1 MAAKLRMTGSSLDGF
16 VLQEK
21 VHWGGMAVIWRVTKT
36 GMALPMVMKMPR
48 IKEGDEPSSI
58 INFEVEQMIMP
69 KLNGVHVPRFV
80 AAGDHDQQPYL
91 VMEHIPGDS
100 LEKIC
105 KKAPLPS
112 LEVADIISKVA
123 NALHD
128 IHRQHVLHFDVTP
141 GNILFRKSGEA
152 VLIDFGLSRHDQLPD
167 LMAEVYSS
175 LPMGTAPYIAP
186 EQVLHVR
193 NDLRSDIFALGVIL
207 YELITGEF
215 PFGSPVG
222 LTGLKRRL
230 YLDPDPPRSINNQ
243 CPDWLQE
250 IILKCLEADP
260 ARRYGSAAQLALD
273 LQDPAQIVL
282 TARAERHEKAN
293 FRTAFGRWLRY
304 SRSGQNT
311 ARSVTRHLD
320 KVPIVMAAVDTA
332 PGMEAL
338 ADTLRRTVQ
347 RFFGAGQNARL
358 TCVTVRKTPRV
369 GIDVGHD
376 DAGRNLHMQLLM
388 ELKHWARPLEI
399 TADKISFHVLEAP
412 DPATALIS
420 YAKTNQVEHIIIGAR
435 GSSTLRR
442 YLGSV
447 SSHVVAE
454 APCSVTVV
462 RAPGQSIPVR
472 SDTNGYAGH
481 G

>member
-1 MAAKLRMTGSSLDGF
+1 VAAKLQMAGTSLDGF
-16 VLQEK
+16 VLEEK
-21 VHWGGMAVIWRVTKT
+21 IHTGGMAVIWRVTKT
-36 GMALPMVMKMPR
+36 GMVLPMAMKMPR
-48 IKEGDEPSSI
+48 LKEGDEPSSI

-69 KLNGVHVPRFV
+69 KLSGVHVPRFI
-80 AAGDHDQQPYL
+80 ATGTYGQQPYL

-100 LEKIC
+100 LERTC
-105 KKAPLPS
+105 KKAPLPP
-112 LEVADIISKVA
+112 LEIADIGVKVA

-167 LMAEVYSS
+167 LMAEVYS

-186 EQVLHVR
+186 EQVLNVR
-193 NDLRSDIFALGVIL
+193 NDLRSDVFALGVIL

-222 LTGLKRRL
+222 MTGLKRRL
-230 YLDPDPPRSINNQ
+230 YLDPDPPRAINDQ

-250 IILKCLEADP
+250 IILRCLEADP

-282 TARAERHEKAN
+282 TARAERHERAN
-293 FRTAFGRWLRY
+293 FRTAVRRWLHY
-304 SRSGQNT
+304 SRSSQHA
-311 ARSVTRHLD
+311 ARSVARHLD
-320 KVPIVMAAVDTA
+320 TVPIVMVAVDTA

-338 ADTLRRTVQ
+338 ADTLRRAVQ
-347 RFFGAGQNARL
+347 RFFRAEQNARL
-358 TCVTVRKTPRV
+358 TCVTVRKTSRV
-369 GIDVGHD
+369 GIDLGHD

-388 ELKHWARPLEI
+388 ELKHWAHPLELP
-399 TADKISFHVLEAP
+399 ADKISFHVLEAP

-454 APCSVTVV
+454 APCAVTVV
-462 RAPGQSIPVR
+462 RVPGQHISVR
-472 SDTNGYAGH
+472 SDSNGYAGH

>member
-1 MAAKLRMTGSSLDGF
+1 
-16 VLQEK
+16 
-21 VHWGGMAVIWRVTKT
+21 
-36 GMALPMVMKMPR
+36 LPP
-48 IKEGDEPSSI
+48 
-58 INFEVEQMIMP
+58 
-69 KLNGVHVPRFV
+69 
-80 AAGDHDQQPYL
+80 
-91 VMEHIPGDS
+91 
-100 LEKIC
+100 LEI
-105 KKAPLPS
+105 
-112 LEVADIISKVA
+112 ADIGAKVA

-128 IHRQHVLHFDVTP
+128 IHRQHVMHFDVTP
-141 GNILFRKSGEA
+141 DNILFRKSGEA
-152 VLIDFGLSRHDQLPD
+152 VFIDFGLSRHDQLPD
-167 LMAEVYSS
+167 LMAEVYS

-186 EQVLHVR
+186 EQVLNVR
-193 NDLRSDIFALGVIL
+193 NDLRSDLFSLGVIL
-207 YELITGEF
+207 YELITGKF

-222 LTGLKRRL
+222 MAGLKRRL

-273 LQDPAQIVL
+273 LQDPSQIVL
-282 TARAERHEKAN
+282 TTRSERHEKAN
-293 FRTAFGRWLRY
+293 FRTAVGRWLRY
-304 SRSGQNT
+304 SRSGQHA

-320 KVPIVMAAVDTA
+320 TVPIVMVAVDTA

-338 ADTLRRTVQ
+338 ADTLRRAVQ
-347 RFFGAGQNARL
+347 RFFRAEQNARL

-369 GIDVGHD
+369 GIDLGHD

-388 ELKHWARPLEI
+388 ELKHWARPLELP
-399 TADKISFHVLEAP
+399 ADRISFHVLEAP
-412 DPATALIS
+412 DPATALIH

-447 SSHVVAE
+447 SSHVVAQ
-454 APCSVTVV
+454 APCAVTVV
-462 RAPGQSIPVR
+462 RVPGQSVSVR
-472 SDTNGYAGH
+472 SDANGYAGH